1 MKNMNDLYIGKI
13 ILKQNINFKK
23 IKFNIDENN
32 IISIIKPNYDL
43 SGAESYALY
52 NYFNKFENDKKFKIN
67 DLKSKIIIDRI
78 TYKFFEIGLTEMN
91 IIYKKIILKNGE
103 IFGKEINTGIIFPFL
118 SLNDIDLEYYVKLD
132 NKYGV
137 IVTNLNT
144 RDCFS
149 ECKSYI
155 IDEKKVT
162 NDKMENYQKKK
173 KLEKRKEKLERLAN
187 TFRYD
192 IEENESQ
199 YNSSISNFNEF
210 INSSSNKPKVY
221 QKVYKI

>member
-1 MKNMNDLYIGKI
+1 MNDLYIGKI

>member
-1 MKNMNDLYIGKI
+1 MNDLYIGKI

-199 YNSSISNFNEF
+199 YNSSTSNFNEF

>member
-1 MKNMNDLYIGKI
+1 MNDLYIGKI

-137 IVTNLNT
+137 IMTNLNT